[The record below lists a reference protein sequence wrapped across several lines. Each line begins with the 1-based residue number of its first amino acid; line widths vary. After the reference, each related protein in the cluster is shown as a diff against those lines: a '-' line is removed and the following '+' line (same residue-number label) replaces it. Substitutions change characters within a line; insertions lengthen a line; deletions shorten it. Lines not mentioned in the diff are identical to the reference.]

1 MLMEKTKNILFET
14 AHINSDYLK
23 REVKIDFYVP
33 QHLPVSETMSLLLIN
48 DGQDLP
54 KMPFD
59 EMLERL
65 YEEQKIAALLCVGIH
80 CGPERRME
88 YGVASQADYNGRGAL
103 ASNYT
108 LFILEEL
115 IPFLQKKYQVPSY
128 KEKAFTGF
136 SLGGL
141 MAFDIVWNHP
151 QEFSTAGV
159 FSGSFW
165 WRQKAYED
173 GYTDEAD
180 RIMHNQVRTGEA
192 DPRLKFFF
200 QTGLMDEKKDR
211 NNNGI
216 IDSID
221 DALDLITELRKK
233 GYPDHAIKYL
243 ELMDGS
249 HDVATWAKAFPVFL
263 EWGWGVKK

>member
-1 MLMEKTKNILFET
+1 MEKMTNILVET
-14 AHINSDYLK
+14 AHISSDYLK
-23 REVKIDFYVP
+23 REVKIDFYIPKHAEVN
-33 QHLPVSETMSLLLIN
+33 ETMSLLLIN

-65 YEEQKIAALLCVGIH
+65 YNEQKIASVLCIGIH

-88 YGVASQADYNGRGAL
+88 YGIAGRADYNGRGAL

-115 IPFLQKKYQVPSY
+115 LPFLQTKYQVPRFN
-128 KEKAFTGF
+128 EKAFAGF

-141 MAFDIVWNHP
+141 MALDIVWNHP
-151 QEFSTAGV
+151 QEFYTAGV
-159 FSGSFW
+159 FSGSLW

-180 RIMHNQVRTGEA
+180 RIMHNQIRNGHA
-192 DPRLKFFF
+192 ASGLKFFF

-221 DALDLITELRKK
+221 DALDLIAELKKK
-233 GYPDHAIKYL
+233 GYPDNAIKYL
-243 ELMDGS
+243 ELKDGS
-249 HDVATWAKAFPVFL
+249 HDVPTWAKAFPAFL
-263 EWGWGVKK
+263 EWGWELKKYL